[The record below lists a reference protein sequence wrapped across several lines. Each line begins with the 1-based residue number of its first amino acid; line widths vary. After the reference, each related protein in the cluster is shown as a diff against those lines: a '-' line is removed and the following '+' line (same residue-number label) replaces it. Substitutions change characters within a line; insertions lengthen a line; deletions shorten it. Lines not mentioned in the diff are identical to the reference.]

1 MKYLLPLL
9 LVLPFASC
17 ASFGKLQQA
26 EDFIS
31 SYEEEKI
38 EDADAA
44 LEAGDITL
52 DEWRAIQDEIQRWA
66 EAERRKAIEEGASDI
81 EGEASIWWELFLAIL
96 LGTGGAGGA
105 VAVASRRRKT
115 TQS

>member
-1 MKYLLPLL
+1 MIKYILPLL
-9 LVLPFASC
+9 LVLPFTSC
-17 ASFGKLQQA
+17 LAMDRMSSA
-26 EDFIS
+26 EEFIS
-31 SYEEEKI
+31 EYQEEKT

-66 EAERRKAIEEGASDI
+66 EAERRKAVEEGADAV
-81 EGEASIWWELFLAIL
+81 EAEASIWWELFLAIL

-105 VAVASRRRKT
+105 VAVASRRKK
-115 TQS
+115 QA